1 MGELCLGG
9 FGMDGFGEVNDFYF
23 VAVQQRGGGGG
34 ADVASAEKRSNWR
47 KMIG

>member
-1 MGELCLGG
+1 
-9 FGMDGFGEVNDFYF
+9 
-23 VAVQQRGGGGG
+23 VQQRGGGGG